1 MGTSGGGFSAG
12 QAAMNVNI
20 GGSNAQSLG
29 EPPSARILSARWS
42 SVRRP
47 PPTSPRSSNPIA
59 LGTSARTVQVND
71 NTATAAD
78 YAVLSGIVSGTGG
91 LTKTGAGVLA
101 LTATNTYTGT
111 TAISAGA
118 SRPIMRP
125 A

>member
-1 MGTSGGGFSAG
+1 
-12 QAAMNVNI
+12 MNVNI
-20 GGSNAQSLG
+20 GGASGTVTWGTTVGTNLVG
-29 EPPSARILSARWS
+29 TLILSS
-42 SVRRP
+42 
-47 PPTSPRSSNPIA
+47 PTAANVTTFQNPIA

-78 YAVLSGIVSGTGG
+78 YAVLSGVVSGTGG

-111 TAISAGA
+111 TAVSAGL
-118 SRPIMRP
+118 SRPTMRP